1 MHDTF
6 SHLVKELNNYRN
18 TIILAHY
25 YQKSDIQDT
34 TDFIGD
40 SLVLLGNTMKTNSDV
55 TLFFCAHYR
64 CKTAKFLTSENTL
77 FPYLQMMTV
86 HVMNFLICD

>member
-40 SLVLLGNTMKTNSDV
+40 SLVLLGNTMKTNSD
-55 TLFFCAHYR
+55 
-64 CKTAKFLTSENTL
+64 
-77 FPYLQMMTV
+77 
-86 HVMNFLICD
+86 